1 MSELVEHVRPGAGDK
16 RPGAAGSM
24 MAVLLQLSA
33 GLEMMIAVTQIK
45 CSYS

>member
-24 MAVLLQLSA
+24 MAVLA
-33 GLEMMIAVTQIK
+33 TIGADV
-45 CSYS
+45 